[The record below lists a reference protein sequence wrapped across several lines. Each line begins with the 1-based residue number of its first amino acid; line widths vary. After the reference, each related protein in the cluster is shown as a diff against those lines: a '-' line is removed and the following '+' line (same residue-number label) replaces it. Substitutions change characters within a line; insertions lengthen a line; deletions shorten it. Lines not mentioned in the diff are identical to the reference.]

1 MVFNKKLAIER
12 VVKIVEETYLQS
24 ENLVDIKVDKKK
36 FNDIVTNVDIFIEK
50 NIISK
55 LKKFYP
61 KHSFNAEES
70 GKKCNE
76 KAGDEYEWVIDPI
89 DGTVQFVAGLYD
101 FGVVVALKKNGE
113 TILGATFLPKL
124 GDMYTSIKSEGAYCN
139 GQKLQVLSTSNL
151 SDSLIYVYLGSKH
164 NKKEISRTVK
174 IIQKL
179 TPLVRGI
186 RIVGSSSCASSWV
199 ASGKIDALINVKCT
213 QGFGSTAGRLF
224 ISEAGGTVT
233 NIKGQPQQVK
243 DTLLCSNGILHD
255 KILKI
260 IW

>member
-1 MVFNKKLAIER
+1 
-12 VVKIVEETYLQS
+12 
-24 ENLVDIKVDKKK
+24 
-36 FNDIVTNVDIFIEK
+36 
-50 NIISK
+50 
-55 LKKFYP
+55 
-61 KHSFNAEES
+61 
-70 GKKCNE
+70 
-76 KAGDEYEWVIDPI
+76 
-89 DGTVQFVAGLYD
+89 
-101 FGVVVALKKNGE
+101 
-113 TILGATFLPKL
+113 
-124 GDMYTSIKSEGAYCN
+124 MYTSIKSEGAYCN
-139 GQKLQVLSTSNL
+139 GQKLQVSSTSNL

-260 IW
+260 IWWLLNNNI